1 MVNGSIGW
9 RLAAA
14 AAIAAL
20 AGSAA
25 AQTVPAEPA
34 NGATFSAEVTV
45 TRAILDANGRVV
57 QETPGSRY
65 RIERRPDGVLRMTL
79 RATKTVPATGPL
91 ADAYVGITVE
101 PGEDGR
107 LVIRQPDGRP
117 LAAASDAG
125 AVLPPAS
132 GDGDLGVLYVKAA
145 AVQERRRRLREQFGT
160 AVGRVGPLDR
170 YLVRRGHL
178 VEEVLVGPETGLPAE
193 MNILEGG
200 ALIEH
205 HRFEYDAI
213 PGGGFVRRM
222 ARSES
227 ALPGTP
233 GRRLVSVTTVT
244 DVRLMA
250 GAR

>member
-1 MVNGSIGW
+1 MENESIGW

-14 AAIAAL
+14 AAMAAL
-20 AGSAA
+20 AGVAA

-34 NGATFSAEVTV
+34 NGATCSADVTV
-45 TRAILDANGRVV
+45 TRAILDASGRVV
-57 QETPGSRY
+57 QETPGARY
-65 RIERRPDGVLRMTL
+65 RIERRPDGRLRMTL
-79 RATKTVPATGPL
+79 RATKAVPASGPL
-91 ADAYVGITVE
+91 ADAYAGITVE
-101 PGEDGR
+101 PGENGR
-107 LVIRQPDGRP
+107 LLIRQPDGRP
-117 LAAASDAG
+117 LAAADEAG

-132 GDGDLGVLYVKAA
+132 PDGDLGGLFIRAEAVK
-145 AVQERRRRLREQFGT
+145 ERRRRLREQFG
-160 AVGRVGPLDR
+160 AVVGRLGSLDR
-170 YLVRRGHL
+170 YLVRRGRV
-178 VEEVLVGPETGLPAE
+178 VEEVLVGPETGLPVE

-200 ALIEH
+200 ALVEH

-227 ALPGTP
+227 AVPGTP
-233 GRRLVSVTTVT
+233 GQRLVSVTTVA